1 MYFSK
6 YITKYKLFIWYRFQN
21 SLSIKKS
28 SSLSSGPAIDKRNWN
43 GTIWLLCSCSKKS
56 VWIIVT
62 VYHLL
67 NLQNFFDNIMYDN
80 HAFFLSS
87 TEVFKIFPLK
97 FSQSN
102 EQLLC
107 CVLWKYITLFYNSW
121 TRKIQIF
128 NDQIMKCDSNI
139 SLSYV
144 WQNVTFTRSKD
155 IFYLGGQYC
164 DFLLNK
170 SIKKQ
175 LIYKKR
181 VIRLERWG
189 PKT

>member
-1 MYFSK
+1 M
-6 YITKYKLFIWYRFQN
+6 
-21 SLSIKKS
+21 
-28 SSLSSGPAIDKRNWN
+28 
-43 GTIWLLCSCSKKS
+43 
-56 VWIIVT
+56 WIIVT

-121 TRKIQIF
+121 TRWRFRFLMIKSWNI
-128 NDQIMKCDSNI
+128 CDSNI